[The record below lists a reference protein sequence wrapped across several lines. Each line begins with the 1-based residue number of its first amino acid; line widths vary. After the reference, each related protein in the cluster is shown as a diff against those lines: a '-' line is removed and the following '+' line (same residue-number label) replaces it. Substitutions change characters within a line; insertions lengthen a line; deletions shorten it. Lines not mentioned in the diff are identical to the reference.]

1 MVNQVGYNS
10 AFVSDAM
17 KYLQH
22 TAVVEHKDN
31 IVDDMKSSLSA
42 APLIGLPTVIGA
54 KGNYKNAKL
63 IADGITPTKTKF
75 TQKIKNLGNIPS
87 NTLEGVK
94 DTYNG
99 IKNGTTTFSS
109 VANTFVNS
117 NAQRVVS
124 DLDNAIVSAQKAGQD
139 TTKLLEQKKI
149 VQEAIE
155 KAGKEGTKVADDI
168 LKNADS
174 VIDATKEVGKKG
186 FFSKIGSAI
195 SSPFRWVGS
204 KISGSKLV
212 STIKS
217 TEKGAK
223 ILSKADDFLKVAKK
237 GGMIFDLVIEG
248 TMQLFGEVIPAFKNG
263 GLDSGLKQVAK
274 SGTQVAASVGGW
286 AAGAKAGAAVG
297 AAIGSIFPGAGTA
310 IGGAI
315 GGIVGGLLGSSLFT
329 GIAKKITGKSEN
341 EKIQEEQAQEQAQLI
356 ANDTN
361 SLQQLESAVA
371 QEIQLDMQDGEL
383 SEDSQKMLEYINSG
397 SLSTSNNSTSFGSL
411 TSTNSLIATN
421 ANGSYDFTVPQDAL
435 PQVNFSGLTT
445 NSANQYGFVEDA
457 IV

>member
-1 MVNQVGYNS
+1 MINQVGYNS
-10 AFVSDAM
+10 AFVTDAM

-22 TAVVEHKDN
+22 TAVVEHKDS

-42 APLIGLPTVIGA
+42 APLIGIPTVLGA

-63 IADGITPTKTKF
+63 IAEGITPTKTKF
-75 TQKIKNLGNIPS
+75 TQKIKNLRNVPS
-87 NTLEGVK
+87 NTIEGLK
-94 DTYNG
+94 DTYTG

-124 DLDNAIVSAQKAGQD
+124 DLDSAIVSAQKAGQD

-155 KAGKEGTKVADDI
+155 KAGKEGSKVADDI

-237 GGMIFDLVIEG
+237 GGMIFDLAIESV
-248 TMQLFGEVIPAFKNG
+248 TQVFTEIIPAFKNG
-263 GLDSGLKQVAK
+263 GVDSGLKQIGK
-274 SGTQVAASVGGW
+274 SGVQVAASVGGW
-286 AAGAKAGAAVG
+286 AAGAKAGAAAG

-315 GGIVGGLLGSSLFT
+315 GGIVGGLLGSSLFS

-356 ANDTN
+356 AND
-361 SLQQLESAVA
+361 SSSMQQLESAVI

-397 SLSTSNNSTSFGSL
+397 SLSTSNGSTSFGSL

-421 ANGSYDFTVPQDAL
+421 VDGSYDFTVPQDAL
-435 PQVNFSGLTT
+435 PQINFSGLTS